1 MLYININETITI
13 KKVEYSVNYIDC
25 PDFTFVKRI
34 SKQELKNNIHVEKGI
49 DFSETVYYF
58 EQKLKDNGIP
68 YDMQMIDIKDSYRQC
83 KLLVTEFNE
92 LDVIAKIE
100 ARMNNDLEKLILHN
114 LFKEIVKKVDK
125 KT

>member
-1 MLYININETITI
+1 M
-13 KKVEYSVNYIDC
+13 
-25 PDFTFVKRI
+25 KRI

-100 ARMNNDLEKLILHN
+100 AKMNNDLEKLILHN